1 VSARHDWYRAAVLL
15 ACLLGPAGAGAEVGA
30 DMFSATV
37 TLTTD
42 YVHRGISQSNGD
54 PAVQGGF
61 NLENEAG
68 FLAGVWASSVQFP
81 AAAHPDNPRDL
92 ELDYYLGYRLDLGR
106 DWGGDVTFTRYGY
119 PGADALFDYDYNE
132 LRVSIGYQ
140 DLLAGAVAYADE
152 AFGYEGDGV
161 AYELLGRWPIGERF
175 ETVLGA
181 GYFDL
186 QEVFGDSYFYW
197 NVDLSRIVGRFV
209 LTVSYIDTGSSGERL
224 WTADLAAARVVVSL
238 SASI

>member
-140 DLLAGAVAYADE
+140 DLLGARMCA
-152 AFGYEGDGV
+152 
-161 AYELLGRWPIGERF
+161 
-175 ETVLGA
+175 
-181 GYFDL
+181 
-186 QEVFGDSYFYW
+186 
-197 NVDLSRIVGRFV
+197 SRCPARPGCRRSSRRC
-209 LTVSYIDTGSSGERL
+209 VSCQARCGCGCRSG
-224 WTADLAAARVVVSL
+224 TQ
-238 SASI
+238 